1 MDITI
6 KYLYKRMGGFPN
18 SNETLSKN
26 LARHHIL
33 SYPFM
38 LSFSVVTFWYIAT
51 HGSKSIAKQ
60 KLDNFYEVRKVGGW
74 FDACMDFK
82 AKLIAGDS
90 VDDAMSYMNWLCW
103 AESNLFIGP
112 AGRYRLDDPSQKMDK
127 FPLYMDDRVKI
138 GATRVE
144 KAWGAICGSSVVG
157 EEGAEITL
165 NIKRDKLPNLLP
177 NFVEAFVDY
186 ICLSQPGKIYRSAYR
201 EWAAYPDAVTGKL
214 MPHQFWLNLP
224 EPESESKSGGD
235 IKAERYRFALRDKAA
250 KANEPWVCIKKFDAD
265 TVMGIE
271 KGGPDPECNNT
282 F

>member
-6 KYLYKRMGGFPN
+6 KYRYERTGNYPGGGKALGA
-18 SNETLSKN
+18 E

-38 LSFSVVTFWYIAT
+38 RSFAVVTFWYMAT
-51 HGSKSIAKQ
+51 HGSDSIKK
-60 KLDNFYEVRKVGGW
+60 KLDYFYGVRKVGGW
-74 FDACMDFK
+74 FKACEPFNNQSYLEDPVNK
-82 AKLIAGDS
+82 ASSFLSWI
-90 VDDAMSYMNWLCW
+90 CW

-112 AGRYRLDDPSQKMDK
+112 AGRYRLDDPSQRMDK

-138 GATRVE
+138 GATRVKE
-144 KAWGAICGSSVVG
+144 AWVAICDSSVVG

-165 NIKRDKLPNLLP
+165 NIKSDKLP

-186 ICLSQPGKIYRSAYR
+186 ICLSKPDDIYESKYK
-201 EWAAYPDAVTGKL
+201 EWAAYPTTGKSK
-214 MPHQFWLNLP
+214 PHQFWLNL
-224 EPESESKSGGD
+224 SKSGGD

-250 KANEPWVCIKKFDAD
+250 NAKEPWVCIKKFDAD

-271 KGGPDPECNNT
+271 MGNPGSGEYDKT

>member
-6 KYLYKRMGGFPN
+6 EYLYKRMGGFPN

-51 HGSKSIAKQ
+51 CGSESIAKQ

-74 FDACMDFK
+74 FDACAPFK
-82 AKLIAGDS
+82 NKSNLVRA
-90 VDDAMSYMNWLCW
+90 VNDASSFLSWICW

-138 GATRVE
+138 GATRVK
-144 KAWGAICGSSVVG
+144 KAWGAICDSSVVG
-157 EEGAEITL
+157 EEGEGITL
-165 NIKRDKLPNLLP
+165 NIRSGKLP

-214 MPHQFWLNLP
+214 MPHQFWLDLSQPND
-224 EPESESKSGGD
+224 D
-235 IKAERYRFALRDKAA
+235 IKDKRYKFALRDEAA
-250 KANEPWVCIKKFDAD
+250 KAKEPWVCIKKFDAD

>member
-51 HGSKSIAKQ
+51 CEPGAIIERLESFYRPR
-60 KLDNFYEVRKVGGW
+60 LDNRKYVW
-74 FDACMDFK
+74 RKACMDFK

-112 AGRYRLDDPSQKMDK
+112 AGRYRLDDPSQTMDK
-127 FPLYMDDRVKI
+127 FPLYMDDRVKN
-138 GATRVE
+138 GATRVK
-144 KAWGAICGSSVVG
+144 KAWDEICKSRLVGAGGDS
-157 EEGAEITL
+157 ITL
-165 NIKRDKLPNLLP
+165 KIVAGGLP

-186 ICLSQPGKIYRSAYR
+186 ICLSQPGKIYRTAYR

-214 MPHQFWLNLP
+214 MPHQFWLDLSQPND
-224 EPESESKSGGD
+224 D
-235 IKAERYRFALRDKAA
+235 IKDK
-250 KANEPWVCIKKFDAD
+250 
-265 TVMGIE
+265 
-271 KGGPDPECNNT
+271 
-282 F
+282 

>member
-6 KYLYKRMGGFPN
+6 KYRYERTGNYPGAGKA
-18 SNETLSKN
+18 LSAD

-38 LSFSVVTFWYIAT
+38 RSFAVVTFWYIAT
-51 HGSKSIAKQ
+51 HGSNSIAKQ
-60 KLDNFYEVRKVGGW
+60 AKEKLDNFYRVRKVGGW
-74 FDACMDFK
+74 FKTCEPFNNQSYLEDQVNK
-82 AKLIAGDS
+82 ASSFLSWI
-90 VDDAMSYMNWLCW
+90 CW

-112 AGRYRLDDPSQKMDK
+112 AGRYRLDDPSQRMDK

-138 GATRVE
+138 GATRVKE
-144 KAWGAICGSSVVG
+144 AWVAICNSSVVG

-165 NIKRDKLPNLLP
+165 NIKSDKLPNLLP

-201 EWAAYPDAVTGKL
+201 EWAAYSVAVTGKL
-214 MPHQFWLNLP
+214 KPHQFWLDLSQPNN
-224 EPESESKSGGD
+224 D
-235 IKAERYRFALRDKAA
+235 IKDKHYKFALRDKAA
-250 KANEPWVCIKKFDAD
+250 KANEPWVCIKKFDDND
-265 TVMGIE
+265 TVVGIE
-271 KGGPDPECNNT
+271 MENPGSREYDKT